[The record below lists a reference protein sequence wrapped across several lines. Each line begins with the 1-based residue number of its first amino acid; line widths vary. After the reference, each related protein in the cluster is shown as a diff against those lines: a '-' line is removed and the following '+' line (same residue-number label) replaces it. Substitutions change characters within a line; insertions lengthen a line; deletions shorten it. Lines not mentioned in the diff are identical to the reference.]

1 MLPDEKLMAQLR
13 YRYPYPESAVQ
24 RKQSV
29 TDLAHGAEQSFFIK
43 ESPAFLTKDKKLR
56 GAQRG
61 SAIHR
66 FMQIA
71 DFSAFAAA
79 QDRRAELEKQANA
92 AAQSLR
98 ITREPGRRGDG
109 RRGGGAALSGQ
120 RNRAGDSF
128 RLPRAARKA
137 FEIRMD
143 EDGQMRLVQGVIDLM
158 VLTESG
164 AVLVDY
170 KTDHTGLSEGEVRA
184 KHGLQVNLYRQAA
197 ERAGIAV
204 ERCEVYLFFT
214 GKSVEIRSGDG
225 EREEKA

>member
-1 MLPDEKLMAQLR
+1 MD
-13 YRYPYPESAVQ
+13 
-24 RKQSV
+24 
-29 TDLAHGAEQSFFIK
+29 GAE
-43 ESPAFLTKDKKLR
+43 EALRFLDSETGR
-56 GAQRG
+56 
-61 SAIHR
+61 AI
-66 FMQIA
+66 
-71 DFSAFAAA
+71 
-79 QDRRAELEKQANA
+79 
-92 AAQSLR
+92 
-98 ITREPGRRGDG
+98 
-109 RRGGGAALSGQ
+109 LSGC
-120 RNRAGDSF
+120 RVLREK
-128 RLPRAARKA
+128 P

-204 ERCEVYLFFT
+204 KRCEVYLFFT
-214 GKSVEIRSGDG
+214 GKSVEIRPGDG